1 MSNEYF
7 CLFTKSF
14 LRSLQRSRLQRI
26 HKFYHSVK
34 NNYIRIVVRGV
45 ILVDGYVLVAHC
57 KGATNTFLPGGHVEF
72 GESLPTALARE
83 LMEEVGLCVRVS
95 NYLGAVE
102 HQWMEGDRHRHQI
115 NHVFAA
121 LLPNMDAIPSLK
133 SHEEHLEFF
142 WVCPSELSQHN
153 LMPSPLIELVKH
165 FVKGDR
171 TTFWDSTFAA
181 LDSLKP

>member
-1 MSNEYF
+1 
-7 CLFTKSF
+7 
-14 LRSLQRSRLQRI
+14 
-26 HKFYHSVK
+26 VK
-34 NNYIRIVVRGV
+34 NNYICVVVRGV
-45 ILVDGYVLVAHC
+45 ILVDGCVLVAHC
-57 KGATNTFLPGGHVEF
+57 KGSTNTFLPGGHVEF

-83 LMEEVGLCVRVS
+83 LMEEVGLCVQIS

-102 HQWMEGDRHRHQI
+102 HQWIEGNRHRHEI

-121 LLPNMDAIPSLK
+121 LLPNVDALSNLE

-142 WVCPSELSQHN
+142 WVRPSELSRHN
-153 LMPSPLIELVKH
+153 LNPSPLIKLVEY
-165 FVKGDR
+165 FIKGDR